1 MNWFGRNPR
10 DVVVAEERNQID
22 PEEVRQ
28 VLETHGGKVDVVVAK
43 DRVVAVSL
51 EWARYHG
58 LMQA

>member
-1 MNWFGRNPR
+1 M
-10 DVVVAEERNQID
+10 VAEERNQID

-58 LMQA
+58 LMQAWYGGH